1 MTTERGLSG
10 KEEQSPPGVLLQ
22 VTAGLKNIE
31 KVKVTQLCLILCDP
45 MDYTFMEFSRPEY
58 WSGFPSLGD
67 LPSPGIEPRSPALQ
81 ADSLSS
87 EPPGKPKMG
96 LLNI

>member
-1 MTTERGLSG
+1 MVVHFKSTKMG
-10 KEEQSPPGVLLQ
+10 
-22 VTAGLKNIE
+22 
-31 KVKVTQLCLILCDP
+31 LCDP
-45 MDYTFMEFSRPEY
+45 PWDIAHQAPGKNTGMGWHFLLKGIFNN
-58 WSGFPSLGD
+58 SL
-67 LPSPGIEPRSPALQ
+67 IESRSPALQ

>member
-1 MTTERGLSG
+1 MIRSPLP
-10 KEEQSPPGVLLQ
+10 QSPPGVLLQ

-81 ADSLSS
+81 AT
-87 EPPGKPKMG
+87 EPHKEGNKIIGPWMKRC
-96 LLNI
+96 